1 VNIAAALVAQTVP
14 FAGVIVVG
22 SESRWRDLFT
32 VSYVAAVGLLLSL
45 IAAADDLNGLTD
57 LLGISVEALQF

>member
-1 VNIAAALVAQTVP
+1 LVAQTVP